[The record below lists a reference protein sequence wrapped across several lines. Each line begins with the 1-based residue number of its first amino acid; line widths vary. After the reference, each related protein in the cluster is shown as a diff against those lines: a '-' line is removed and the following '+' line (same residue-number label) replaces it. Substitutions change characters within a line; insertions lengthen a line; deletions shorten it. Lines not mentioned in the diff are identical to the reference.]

1 VRGNGSVLNAYLY
14 LGHYD
19 KFLASLPDVDGSSF
33 FIFYR
38 GFGEFHQRDWTQA
51 ARDFDRAY
59 ELEHTMYTQTGK
71 ALSDSIAHRD
81 SEGLELLRD
90 LESKIQ
96 QRGVGDPE
104 GTYKIAEAYAVLGD
118 KTSALRML
126 RYSIEH
132 GFFAWPYFTTDPL
145 LSNLRNEPQFSEL
158 MAVSRNRYAAFRKSF
173 F

>member
-1 VRGNGSVLNAYLY
+1 M
-14 LGHYD
+14 H
-19 KFLASLPDVDGSSF
+19 
-33 FIFYR
+33 
-38 GFGEFHQRDWTQA
+38 
-51 ARDFDRAY
+51 
-59 ELEHTMYTQTGK
+59 
-71 ALSDSIAHRD
+71 
-81 SEGLELLRD
+81 D

-132 GFFAWPYFTTDPL
+132 GFFSYPYFTTDPFIEP
-145 LSNLRNEPQFSEL
+145 LRNDPQFSTL
-158 MAVSRNRYAAFRKSF
+158 MNIAYSRYATFKQRLF

>member
-1 VRGNGSVLNAYLY
+1 
-14 LGHYD
+14 
-19 KFLASLPDVDGSSF
+19 
-33 FIFYR
+33 
-38 GFGEFHQRDWTQA
+38 
-51 ARDFDRAY
+51 
-59 ELEHTMYTQTGK
+59 MYTQTGK

-81 SEGLELLRD
+81 SKGLELLRD

-96 QRGVGDPE
+96 RRGVGDPE

-126 RYSIEH
+126 RYSIDH

-158 MAVSRNRYAAFRKSF
+158 MAISRNRYGAFRKSF